1 MPLLKHGYLQTLLT
15 QISHHH
21 IIHALKKIE
30 KYIFY
35 TPVTYTV
42 EDRGGVLLLIKDNL
56 NPTLF
61 VPDNADAEIL
71 RVTISPQTNIQ
82 WQVGVCYRQE
92 EDQAHMIQKI
102 NNSINT
108 TENSNCL
115 LLGDFNFIKNY
126 WSKREGNSQL
136 EKSFI
141 DTLNDNFFGID
152 G

>member
-1 MPLLKHGYLQTLLT
+1 M
-15 QISHHH
+15 
-21 IIHALKKIE
+21 
-30 KYIFY
+30 FY

-71 RVTISPQTNIQ
+71 RVAICPHTDIQ
-82 WQVGVCYRQE
+82 WQVGVCYTQE

-115 LLGDFNFIKNY
+115 LLGDFYFRKKY

-136 EKSFI
+136 KKSFI
-141 DTLNDNFFGID
+141 DTLNDNFWYRWYLVSINQLEVTTSSTLYAFQNPVV
-152 G
+152 